1 MPRYLIERT
10 FEVDENDMP
19 RIGRKSNQVISQL
32 PGVVWDHSHVVIDE
46 QGNVKTFCIY
56 DAPDEETVRKHSSQ
70 LGEHALDRIYEIGG
84 DVTPADFPAERS

>member
-32 PGVVWDHSHVVIDE
+32 PVVVWDHSHVVIDE

-84 DVTPADFPAERS
+84 DVTPADFPPERG

>member
-19 RIGRKSNQVISQL
+19 RIGRKSNQVIAQF

-46 QGNVKTFCIY
+46 QGNVKTFCVY

-84 DVTPADFPAERS
+84 DVTPADFPPER

>member
-19 RIGRKSNQVISQL
+19 RIGRKSNQVITQL

-84 DVTPADFPAERS
+84 DVTPADFPPER

>member
-84 DVTPADFPAERS
+84 DVTPADFPPERG

>member
-19 RIGRKSNQVISQL
+19 RIGRKSNQVIAQF
-32 PGVVWDHSHVVIDE
+32 PGVVWDHSHVVMDE
-46 QGNVKTFCIY
+46 DGNVKTFCVY
-56 DAPDEETVRKHSSQ
+56 EAPNEEVVRQHSAA

-84 DVTPADFPAERS
+84 DVTPADFPPER

>member
-84 DVTPADFPAERS
+84 DVTPADFPPER

>member
-19 RIGRKSNQVISQL
+19 RIGRKSNQVISEL

-56 DAPDEETVRKHSSQ
+56 DAPDEETVRKHSDQ

-84 DVTPADFPAERS
+84 DVTPSDFPPER

>member
-10 FEVDENDMP
+10 FEVDENEMP
-19 RIGRKSNQVISQL
+19 RIGRKSNQVISGL
-32 PGVVWDHSHVVIDE
+32 PGVVWEHSHVVMDE

-56 DAPDEETVRKHSSQ
+56 EAPSEEIVRRHSAG

-84 DVTPADFPAERS
+84 DVTPADFPQER

>member
-10 FEVDENDMP
+10 FQVDENEMP
-19 RIGRKSNQVISQL
+19 RIGRKSNEVIEEQF
-32 PGVVWDHSHVVIDE
+32 PDVVWEHSHVVMDE

-56 DAPDEETVRKHSSQ
+56 EAPSEEIVRRHSAG

-84 DVTPADFPAERS
+84 DVTPADFPHER

>member
-70 LGEHALDRIYEIGG
+70 LGEHALDRIYEVGG
-84 DVTPADFPAERS
+84 DVTPADFPPER

>member
-10 FEVDENDMP
+10 FEVDENEMP
-19 RIGRKSNQVISQL
+19 RIGRRSNQVIAEL
-32 PGVVWDHSHVVIDE
+32 PGVVWDHSHVVMDE

-56 DAPDEETVRKHSSQ
+56 EAPDEETVRKHSSQ

-84 DVTPADFPAERS
+84 DVTPADFPLER

>member
-56 DAPDEETVRKHSSQ
+56 DAPDEDTVRKHSSQ

-84 DVTPADFPAERS
+84 DVTPADFPPER

>member
-10 FEVDENDMP
+10 FEVDENNMP

-84 DVTPADFPAERS
+84 DVTPADFPPERG

>member
-10 FEVDENDMP
+10 FEVDENQMP
-19 RIGRKSNQVISQL
+19 RIGRRSNQVISEL
-32 PGVVWDHSHVVIDE
+32 PGIVWEHSHVVMDE

-56 DAPDEETVRKHSSQ
+56 EAPNEEIVRKHSAG

-84 DVTPADFPAERS
+84 DVTPDDFPPER

>member
-10 FEVDENDMP
+10 FEVDENQMP
-19 RIGRKSNQVISQL
+19 RIGRKSNQVISEL

-56 DAPDEETVRKHSSQ
+56 EAPDEETVRKHSSQ

-84 DVTPADFPAERS
+84 DVTPADFPPER

>member
-10 FEVDENDMP
+10 FEVDENEMP
-19 RIGRKSNQVISQL
+19 RIGRKSNQVISEL
-32 PGVVWDHSHVVIDE
+32 PGVVWEHSHVVMDD

-56 DAPDEETVRKHSSQ
+56 EAPSEEIVRQHSAG

-84 DVTPADFPAERS
+84 DVTPADFPPER

>member
-19 RIGRKSNQVISQL
+19 RIGRKSNQVITQL

-46 QGNVKTFCIY
+46 QGSVKTFCIY

-84 DVTPADFPAERS
+84 DVTPADFPPER

>member
-10 FEVDENDMP
+10 FEVDENNMP

-70 LGEHALDRIYEIGG
+70 LGEHALDRIYEVGG
-84 DVTPADFPAERS
+84 DVTPADFPPER